1 LRYPCIAT
9 ICGSVL
15 FGVTLGACA
24 AYGEEREAMLRGLAV
39 EVGRVLGAASACPG
53 IARPRIGAITNR
65 ITAVIRASAAEGDE
79 TAALFE
85 LLNSSQAEGSR
96 SVTAKQMDCGAI
108 ERQLGDLEHI
118 STTGVQPGGQAK
130 PVAFAAQAAGSAL
143 RGITANEIFFGMSA
157 PLTGPSRNLGLQM
170 QMGVETAFNAV
181 NDEGGLYGRALRIAV
196 ADDADEP
203 ARVTENMKELFE
215 GVRVFGFVGNVG
227 TPAALVSAPFAL
239 ERRMLFFGA
248 LTGADFLRKDPPD
261 RYVFNYRA
269 SYAEETAALVNYL
282 VKVRKIKTDQIA
294 VLAQQDATGDA
305 GFNGVM
311 SAMRV
316 LRGGD
321 GGYVLRLNYPRNTVD
336 VDNAVGQLKLYRAPI
351 RAVVMIS
358 TYRAAA
364 KFIEKTHDQYPGLIY
379 ANISFAGSTSLRD
392 ELMLL
397 GPQYAAGVV
406 VSQVVPSLDGYS
418 SLVLQYKSALD
429 RYFPG
434 EPPDYTSFEGYVEAQ
449 VLIEAL
455 KRAGPQV
462 DTEKLVDMFE
472 NMRGFDL
479 GLGAQINFGKSE
491 HQGMHKVWGTQ
502 INESGKFEPIDLQ

>member
-1 LRYPCIAT
+1 
-9 ICGSVL
+9 
-15 FGVTLGACA
+15 
-24 AYGEEREAMLRGLAV
+24 MLRGLAV
-39 EVGRVLGAASACPG
+39 EVGRVLGAASACPNV
-53 IARPRIGAITNR
+53 ARPRIGAITNR
-65 ITAVIRASAAEGDE
+65 ITAVIRASASEGDE

-85 LLNSSQAEGSR
+85 LLNQSQSEGSR
-96 SVTAKQMDCGAI
+96 SVSARAIDCAAI
-108 ERQLGDLEHI
+108 ERQLTDLENI
-118 STTGVQPGGQAK
+118 AVPGAQGASKQ
-130 PVAFAAQAAGSAL
+130 VAFAGQAAGSAL
-143 RGITANEIFFGMSA
+143 RGVTPNEIFFGMSA

-181 NDEGGLYGRALRIAV
+181 NDEGGIYGRALRIAV
-196 ADDADEP
+196 ADDADDVG
-203 ARVTENMKELFE
+203 RVAENMKELYE
-215 GVRVFGFVGNVG
+215 GVRVFGLIGNVG
-227 TPAALVSAPFAL
+227 TPTAQISAPFAL

-261 RYVFNYRA
+261 RYIFNYRA
-269 SYAEETAALVNYL
+269 SYAEETAAAVNYL
-282 VKVRKIKTDQIA
+282 VKVRKVRPEQIA
-294 VLAQQDATGDA
+294 VFAQQDANGDA

-311 SAMRV
+311 TAMRTI
-316 LRGGD
+316 RGGD
-321 GGYVLRLNYPRNTVD
+321 GGYVLRLGYPRNTVD
-336 VDNAVGQLKLYRAPI
+336 VDNAVTQLKVYRAPI
-351 RAVVMIS
+351 KAIIMIS

-379 ANISFAGSTSLRD
+379 ANVSFAGATSLKD

-406 VSQVVPSLDGYS
+406 VTQVVPSLDGYS

-434 EPPDYTSFEGYVEAQ
+434 EAPDYVSFEGYVEAQ

-455 KRAGPQV
+455 KRAGPQLDTERLV
-462 DTEKLVDMFE
+462 DTFE

-479 GLGAQINFGKSE
+479 GLGAQINYARSE

>member
-1 LRYPCIAT
+1 MLA
-9 ICGSVL
+9 S
-15 FGVTLGACA
+15 TLCAGAAPGEDRGA
-24 AYGEEREAMLRGLAV
+24 ALRGLAV
-39 EVGRVLGAASACPG
+39 EVGRVLGAASACPS

-85 LLNSSQAEGSR
+85 LLNSSQAEGSH
-96 SVTAKQMDCGAI
+96 SVSARQMDCGAI
-108 ERQLGDLEHI
+108 ERQLADLENI
-118 STTGVQPGGQAK
+118 STPGAQPGGSAK

-143 RGITANEIFFGMSA
+143 RGISPNEIFFGMSA

-181 NDEGGLYGRALRIAV
+181 NDEGGIYGRALRIAV
-196 ADDADEP
+196 ADDSDDP
-203 ARVTENMKELFE
+203 ARINENMKELFE
-215 GVRVFGFVGNVG
+215 GVHIFGFVGNVG
-227 TPAALVSAPFAL
+227 TPTALVSAPFAL
-239 ERRMLFFGA
+239 DHRMLFFGA
-248 LTGADFLRKDPPD
+248 LSGADFLRKDPPD

-269 SYAEETAALVNYL
+269 SYAEEMAAVVNYL
-282 VKVRKIKTDQIA
+282 VKVRKLKTDQIA
-294 VLAQQDATGDA
+294 VFAQQDATGDA
-305 GFNGVM
+305 GFSGVM
-311 SAMRV
+311 SAMRT

-321 GGYVLRLNYPRNTVD
+321 GGYVLRLGYPHNTMD
-336 VDNAVGQLKLYRAPI
+336 VDNAIAQLKSYRAPVK
-351 RAVVMIS
+351 AVVMIS

-379 ANISFAGSTSLRD
+379 ANVSFAGSTALRD

-406 VSQVVPSLDGYS
+406 VTQVVPSLDGYS

-455 KRAGPQV
+455 KRTGPQL
-462 DTEKLVDMFE
+462 DTEKLVDALE

-479 GLGAQINFGKSE
+479 GLGAQVNFGRSE
-491 HQGMHKVWGTQ
+491 HQGMHKVWGTL
-502 INESGKFEPIDLQ
+502 INEFGKFEPIDLQ